1 MEPAFRAR
9 VKAVFGGP
17 NAGHLALYAVG
28 AAAGFSWVSS
38 IDDIAV
44 IPVVAL
50 GTAAHAA
57 AGLRGAIGGRR
68 LLAAVGRAVDAAF
81 HLYYAYAAFT
91 FGVMLHWAVPT
102 WAKTIL
108 ALLGAAWLAGRVL
121 RGRPR
126 VPLALPAGLWVLACL
141 LGWQVQDGTVRCDDF
156 LRVRQEGALEFVLPT
171 HPALAACRAG
181 DEVRVPRY
189 PRNVWEYPD
198 GRRLLFT
205 TQRGLRPSTWFRKA
219 PSPGLDGSVCEVALD
234 DSGAARCLGE
244 GKAEGIVASD
254 ARRRVYVAEWALG
267 RGGKEGAVM
276 AFPFDG
282 PMHVVDRV
290 ALPRSS
296 AELYYDPRADR
307 LGVFFDDLQ
316 GQMMVLDAG
325 DLQAP
330 PGDVEAAFLPGDI
343 PYDPSTGEGML
354 CFAPNLISPIEGRA
368 AVAVAFRGFPFV
380 ARPLVSSARY
390 PWAWLALV
398 WGCELDTAGRKAYI
412 GLANLGLLLTVD
424 YDAGGILAADFL
436 GFGLRKTVLD
446 ASRRRLYVADFLRGD
461 VITWDLERGVEVDR
475 RFAGRFLRGMRLS
488 RDGGSLWL
496 ASSLGVL
503 RMPMEGGAGR

>member
-1 MEPAFRAR
+1 MSSPDRLNATRENPRA
-9 VKAVFGGP
+9 AP
-17 NAGHLALYAVG
+17 LLLYAVG
-28 AAAGFSWVSS
+28 AAAGFAWIFSV
-38 IDDIAV
+38 DDLFIVPTVAV
-44 IPVVAL
+44 
-50 GTAAHAA
+50 GTLAHAA
-57 AGLRGAIGGRR
+57 AGLRGGGRGR
-68 LLAAVGRAVDAAF
+68 RVLAAAGRVVDLAY
-81 HLYYAYAAFT
+81 HLHYAYLAVT
-91 FGVMLHWAVPT
+91 LGLMLHWVVPT
-102 WAKTIL
+102 WVAAFL
-108 ALLGAAWLAGRVL
+108 VLLGAAWLAWRLAGR
-121 RGRPR
+121 RPF
-126 VPLALPAGLWVLACL
+126 VPLALPAGLWILACL
-141 LGWQVQDGTVRCDDF
+141 AGWQVQDGVVRCDDF
-156 LRVRQEGALEFVLPT
+156 LRLRQEGAPELVLPS

-189 PRNVWEYPD
+189 PRNVWEFPD

-205 TQRGLRPSTWFRKA
+205 TQRGLRPSTWFRKT

-234 DSGAARCLGE
+234 GAGGARCLGE
-244 GKAEGIVASD
+244 GKAQGIVASD
-254 ARRRVYVAEWALG
+254 RHRRVYVAEWALG
-267 RGGKEGAVM
+267 RSGKEGAVM

-282 PMHVVDRV
+282 PLQVVDRV

-296 AELYYDPRADR
+296 GELFYDPRADR

-330 PGDVEAAFLPGDI
+330 QGDVEAAFLPGDI

-380 ARPLVSSARY
+380 ARPLVSSDRY
-390 PWAWLALV
+390 PWAWIALV
-398 WGCELDTAGRKAYI
+398 WGCELDAAGRKAYI

-424 YDAGGILAADFL
+424 YDTGGILEADFL
-436 GFGLRKTVLD
+436 GFGLRRTVLD
-446 ASRRRLYVADFLRGD
+446 ASRRRLYIADFLRGD
-461 VITWDLERGVEVDR
+461 VITWDLARGVEVDR

-488 RDGGSLWL
+488 RDGGTLWL

-503 RMPMEGGAGR
+503 RMPLAAGTDR